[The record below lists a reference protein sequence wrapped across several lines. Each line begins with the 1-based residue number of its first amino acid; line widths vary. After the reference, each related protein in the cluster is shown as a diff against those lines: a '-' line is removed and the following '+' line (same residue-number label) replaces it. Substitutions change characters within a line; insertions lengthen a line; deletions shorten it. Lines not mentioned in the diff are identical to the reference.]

1 MGESESDVGRDRL
14 AEKWNEL
21 ATKDGQTIGK
31 NVWVLLYLLSGDWA
45 VERLLVAVSPLLQQL
60 LEMSLKSDILFQSNV
75 ANWIWSVSLWE
86 RPIQWHQVDRNS
98 NGKLKRSKKTKKQS
112 DTQWGFSD
120 RQLLRVG
127 HHQSLQCSS
136 QMLLGSKECTTMAK
150 YSNF

>member
-60 LEMSLKSDILFQSNV
+60 L
-75 ANWIWSVSLWE
+75 
-86 RPIQWHQVDRNS
+86 
-98 NGKLKRSKKTKKQS
+98 
-112 DTQWGFSD
+112 
-120 RQLLRVG
+120 
-127 HHQSLQCSS
+127 
-136 QMLLGSKECTTMAK
+136 
-150 YSNF
+150 